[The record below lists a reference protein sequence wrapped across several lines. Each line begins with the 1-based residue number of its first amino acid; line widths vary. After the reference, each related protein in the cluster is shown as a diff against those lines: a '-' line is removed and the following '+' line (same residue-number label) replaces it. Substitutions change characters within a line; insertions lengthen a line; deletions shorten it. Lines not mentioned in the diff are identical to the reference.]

1 MIPKQDE
8 DIKREENY
16 KTISL
21 VNTDANI
28 LNKILVNQIQQYITR
43 IIYHDQMGLLQECKD
58 GSFANQSM

>member
-21 VNTDANI
+21 MNTDANI
-28 LNKILVNQIQQYITR
+28 LNKILVNQIQPYIKGIR
-43 IIYHDQMGLLQECKD
+43 HHDEVRFTPWMQG
-58 GSFANQSM
+58 